1 MKRTNTQAQDE
12 RPQTSKGVR
21 KKISQISKVESCR
34 SEGKSIEIGK
44 AKVSYLNKLVKK
56 WINCAIVH

>member
-1 MKRTNTQAQDE
+1 LKRTNTQAQDE

-56 WINCAIVH
+56 